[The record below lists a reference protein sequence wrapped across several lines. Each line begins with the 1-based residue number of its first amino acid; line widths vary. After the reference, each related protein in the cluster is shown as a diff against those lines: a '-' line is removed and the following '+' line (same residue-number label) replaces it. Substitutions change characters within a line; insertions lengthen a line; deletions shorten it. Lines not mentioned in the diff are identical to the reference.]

1 MGKEDCNNG
10 QKLILK
16 FRFPAPVSNAGKA
29 IGIFDSIPIG
39 EKFQTRFVEERKTFR
54 VNQKLDMS
62 FNDSYKLLYTIN
74 FALKGIIDHI
84 YECCDMDEQ
93 VRILKQFKCS

>member
-1 MGKEDCNNG
+1 MGKEDCNSG
-10 QKLILK
+10 QKLILNL
-16 FRFPAPVSNAGKA
+16 RFAAPVSTGGKP
-29 IGIFDSIPIG
+29 IGIFDSMPIG
-39 EKFQTRFVEERKTFR
+39 EKFPTQFVDERKTFR

-84 YECCDMDEQ
+84 YECCDMAEQ
-93 VRILKQFKCS
+93 VRILKQFKC